1 MTDRNKIKIRKRLV
15 NLIARR
21 AGSGEDVAAA
31 ARRAYEDLAAVLVPL
46 ISGPGFEALI
56 ARALQLAQREYPSG
70 EAPGSGNGKEK
81 NLESFVE
88 IALWLERQDQRNR
101 IDATAAMFA
110 AVAALLATLIGE
122 PLTTRYLR
130 KAWPEGFSGERA
142 KGKKHD

>member
-1 MTDRNKIKIRKRLV
+1 MTDRDKTEIRKRLF
-15 NLIARR
+15 NLIAHR
-21 AGSGEDVAAA
+21 AGAAEDVAAA

-70 EAPGSGNGKEK
+70 EAPSAGNGNDK

-88 IALWLERQDQRNR
+88 IALWLERQEQPRR

-110 AVAALLATLIGE
+110 AVAELLATLIGE
-122 PLTTRYLR
+122 SLTTRYLR
-130 KAWPEGFSGERA
+130 KAWPDGFSGERS
-142 KGKKHD
+142 KGRKA